1 MKKSIIKT
9 LLLTACTA
17 ITLSLP
23 INALAEETTEASA
36 DLQGTT
42 ETTNDSEGLPDASEI
57 HGIYVS
63 AFVPGTKSMMD
74 EIITNIDDTNI
85 NAVVIDVKNDDGNV
99 VFDMDSELIDE
110 LGVENILVKD
120 MPGLIDEL
128 HSHGIYVIARCVAFR
143 DPFIDEVKPEWVIH
157 AASGEIYEDGKGFTW
172 MDPTN
177 EEVKSYLIEVAK
189 GCKKAGFD
197 EVQYDYVRYGTG
209 ISEEDIRL
217 NGYGRRHAIL
227 KFVKEASASLKKE
240 NIPLSLDVFGTII
253 NSKVDRDIVGQEYS
267 QLSMY
272 ADYLSPMI
280 YPSHY
285 YDNTLGLD
293 HPDLYPYEAIDAAMK
308 LSDEELKVVNPN
320 GTRAQAKVR
329 PWLQGFTASYLKHYK
344 NYGADEIKAQI
355 KAVNDN
361 GINSWI
367 IWNPSCK
374 YPWEAFK

>member
-1 MKKSIIKT
+1 MKKTTIKT
-9 LLLTACTA
+9 LLFTACTA

-63 AFVPGTKSMMD
+63 AFVAGTKSMMD

-177 EEVKSYLIEVAK
+177 EEVKAYLIEVAK

-209 ISEEDIRL
+209 IQEEDINL
-217 NGYGRRHAIL
+217 NGYGRRHSIL
-227 KFVKEASASLKKE
+227 KFVKEASATLKKE

-308 LSDEELKVVNPN
+308 LSDAELKVVNPK
-320 GTRAQAKVR
+320 GTRTQASVR

-361 GINSWI
+361 GVSSWI